1 MNCLRFAHLNFL
13 ITKPYPILDYW
24 SILLRR
30 ELLLRIGT
38 FLSCLTFFTAVVDGQ
53 DLGALDGFI
62 TDASNGETLI
72 SANVLF
78 EESLR
83 GAVTNLSGYYAVS
96 GIEPGTYTVRFSYIG
111 YDTILREL
119 TFAPGESIRLD
130 IELTPTS
137 ELLETVEVTA
147 DRITEEEI
155 RSIGVNQITV
165 ATVQQLPQVFE
176 PDVFRTLQL
185 LPGVAQSSDFSSGL
199 YIRGG
204 DPGQTLILLDRTKI
218 YNPSHVFG
226 FFSTFN
232 TDAIKDVRLYKGG
245 FPSSY
250 GGVLGS
256 VVDVQ
261 NKDGNRRETHGKVSI
276 GLLASRAFAEGPYS
290 RGSWMVALRRSTL
303 EPLLAA
309 FGDIDAVPKAFYF
322 YDFNG
327 KINFDASSNDKLS
340 LSFYAGS
347 DYLRST
353 FIDGIEVKLNYG
365 NRTIAGTWTHLW
377 SNQLFTS
384 ATINSTWYESTPSAT
399 VSGTNFK
406 QVNRIVETSLR
417 ADFEYYPN
425 SKHEIAGGLWTGVFN
440 APLTNFFDNREV
452 FSTRNRVEHAALYL
466 QDIYRPTPDW
476 TINGGVRAT
485 FYGNGS
491 HFTVSPRLSVE
502 HQLRSNMR
510 LQASVGRYFQFL
522 TLISNEV
529 FSGFDLWLTSG
540 EGVDPAYGDQF
551 IVGLKTD
558 LVDNITLDTE
568 LYYRTMRQLF
578 IRDPF
583 LTQPAGQDYPDLFE
597 FGQGNA
603 RGAEIQLSR
612 QSGRINGFIAYTVA
626 FTDRFFDSLNQDA
639 LGEPRRFVPRNDRL
653 HDLNIT
659 ALWRISRKWELGAV
673 FTYATG
679 QAYTR
684 PEAAYTIYSV
694 APINGVDETNL
705 LVSPGLNQSRLPSYH
720 RLDIG
725 ATLNGS
731 WGQFADYEFQMQ
743 VINAYAQQNTWFI
756 FNQFE
761 DDGTLTRNTVPQI
774 PVPLPNLSLTLKF

>member
-1 MNCLRFAHLNFL
+1 
-13 ITKPYPILDYW
+13 
-24 SILLRR
+24 
-30 ELLLRIGT
+30 
-38 FLSCLTFFTAVVDGQ
+38 
-53 DLGALDGFI
+53 
-62 TDASNGETLI
+62 
-72 SANVLF
+72 
-78 EESLR
+78 
-83 GAVTNLSGYYAVS
+83 
-96 GIEPGTYTVRFSYIG
+96 
-111 YDTILREL
+111 
-119 TFAPGESIRLD
+119 
-130 IELTPTS
+130 
-137 ELLETVEVTA
+137 
-147 DRITEEEI
+147 
-155 RSIGVNQITV
+155 
-165 ATVQQLPQVFE
+165 
-176 PDVFRTLQL
+176 
-185 LPGVAQSSDFSSGL
+185 
-199 YIRGG
+199 
-204 DPGQTLILLDRTKI
+204 
-218 YNPSHVFG
+218 
-226 FFSTFN
+226 
-232 TDAIKDVRLYKGG
+232 
-245 FPSSY
+245 
-250 GGVLGS
+250 
-256 VVDVQ
+256 
-261 NKDGNRRETHGKVSI
+261 
-276 GLLASRAFAEGPYS
+276 
-290 RGSWMVALRRSTL
+290 
-303 EPLLAA
+303 
-309 FGDIDAVPKAFYF
+309 
-322 YDFNG
+322 
-327 KINFDASSNDKLS
+327 
-340 LSFYAGS
+340 
-347 DYLRST
+347 
-353 FIDGIEVKLNYG
+353 
-365 NRTIAGTWTHLW
+365 
-377 SNQLFTS
+377 
-384 ATINSTWYESTPSAT
+384 
-399 VSGTNFK
+399 
-406 QVNRIVETSLR
+406 
-417 ADFEYYPN
+417 
-425 SKHEIAGGLWTGVFN
+425 
-440 APLTNFFDNREV
+440 
-452 FSTRNRVEHAALYL
+452 
-466 QDIYRPTPDW
+466 
-476 TINGGVRAT
+476 
-485 FYGNGS
+485 
-491 HFTVSPRLSVE
+491 
-502 HQLRSNMR
+502 MR